1 MMVAGSIKKEKIM
14 LNERI
19 KQVPKL
25 TLKFEEN
32 SPEKNCLQE
41 NLKKEQEK
49 HLRREKGPE
58 DPEMGR
64 SYHVKELK
72 DVFSF

>member
-1 MMVAGSIKKEKIM
+1 MIVNEIIMIYNYINSYLMMVAGSIKKEKIV

-32 SPEKNCLQE
+32 SPEKKCLYE
-41 NLKKEQEK
+41 NLKRVGEAFK
-49 HLRREKGPE
+49 KGE
-58 DPEMGR
+58 R
-64 SYHVKELK
+64 S
-72 DVFSF
+72 